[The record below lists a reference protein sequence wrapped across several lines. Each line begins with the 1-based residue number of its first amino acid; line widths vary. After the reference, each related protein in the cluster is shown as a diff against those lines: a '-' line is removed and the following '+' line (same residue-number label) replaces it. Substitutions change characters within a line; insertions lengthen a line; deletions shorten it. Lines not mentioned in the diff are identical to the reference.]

1 MSLKRITRM
10 GAILVVTASLFGCA
24 SYGNDAISDQQKVSS
39 IQVGKT
45 SKADVKNVLG
55 TPGNVA
61 FADNGDE
68 IWTYQHVSTSAA
80 AYIPFV
86 GLFKNGIHEDNLTI
100 RFNSRGV
107 VKAVGQG
114 KAL

>member
-1 MSLKRITRM
+1 MELKQLARVC
-10 GAILVVTASLFGCA
+10 AILSVTASLFGCA
-24 SYGNDAISDQQKVSS
+24 SYGNESISDQQKVSQ

-45 SKADVKNVLG
+45 TKGDVKNVLG
-55 TPGNVA
+55 MPGNVS

-68 IWTYQHVSTSAA
+68 IWTYQHVSTNAA

-86 GLFKNGIHEDNLTI
+86 GLFKNGINEDNLTV
-100 RFNSRGV
+100 RFSSRGI